1 MTTFADLGLSA
12 EVLEAITALGY
23 KDPTPIQEQA
33 IPVITRGRDIIGQA
47 QTGSGKTAAF
57 GLPAVDYVDPEDPA
71 VQMLVLAPTRELA
84 IQVAQAM
91 RSFAEIRGIKVVAI
105 FGGQPIP
112 EQTAQL
118 RLSPQIV
125 VGTPGRVKDM
135 IRRGWLQL
143 SDARYVVLDEADEM
157 LSLGFI
163 DDIEW
168 ILRQTPSGRQT
179 LLFSA
184 TMPLPIRKLADRY
197 LFEPTHIKVENPT
210 LTVESIAQTV
220 VDVEPKQKLDVL
232 CAIIQRERPDAAIV
246 FRKRKATVDELV
258 RSLGDRGIDAKPLH
272 GDMTQG
278 RRDSVMLSF
287 RSGRTKVLVAT
298 NVAARGLDISHV
310 THVISFDVPDDPE
323 EYTHRIGRTGR
334 AGGTGIAYTFA
345 SKKEHRLVTE
355 IERVTGATISN
366 ISADDAIAGNPSS
379 AKRPAAVADE
389 HVVDRPVASSVPS
402 RAPVEAIPAEREA
415 GAELRSGN
423 GKRPPRV
430 PAKVDGDVVRL
441 FVNAG
446 RRHGV
451 TRDELAGAFSELASV
466 EPSRIKLHHAFAHVD
481 VPRERVD
488 AVVAALSGHELG
500 KRPLKLEPALEQP
513 ERRTVAQV

>member
-1 MTTFADLGLSA
+1 MSAFADLGLSA
-12 EVLEAITALGY
+12 EVLEAISALGY
-23 KDPTPIQEQA
+23 TVPTPIQEQA
-33 IPVITRGRDIIGQA
+33 IPVIVRGRDMIGQA

-57 GLPAVDYVDPEDPA
+57 GLPAIDYIDPTDPA

-91 RSFAEIRGIKVVAI
+91 RSFAETRGIKVVAI

-112 EQTAQL
+112 EQTQQL

-125 VGTPGRVKDM
+125 VGTPGRVKDL

-168 ILRQTPSGRQT
+168 ILKQTPSGRQT

-184 TMPLPIRKLADRY
+184 TMPPPIRKLADRY
-197 LFEPTHIKVENPT
+197 LFEPTLIQVENPT

-232 CAIIQRERPDAAIV
+232 CALLQRERPEAAIV
-246 FRKRKATVDELV
+246 FRKRKITVDELV
-258 RSLGDRGIDAKPLH
+258 RALGDRGIDAKPLH

-298 NVAARGLDISHV
+298 NVAARGLDISLV
-310 THVISFDVPDDPE
+310 SHVISYDVPDDPE

-334 AGGTGIAYTFA
+334 AGGT
-345 SKKEHRLVTE
+345 
-355 IERVTGATISN
+355 
-366 ISADDAIAGNPSS
+366 AIASS
-379 AKRPAAVADE
+379 AEMWRIT
-389 HVVDRPVASSVPS
+389 
-402 RAPVEAIPAEREA
+402 APVT
-415 GAELRSGN
+415 RSMSPT
-423 GKRPPRV
+423 RRCS
-430 PAKVDGDVVRL
+430 RL
-441 FVNAG
+441 
-446 RRHGV
+446 
-451 TRDELAGAFSELASV
+451 LANV
-466 EPSRIKLHHAFAHVD
+466 
-481 VPRERVD
+481 
-488 AVVAALSGHELG
+488 
-500 KRPLKLEPALEQP
+500 
-513 ERRTVAQV
+513 

>member
-1 MTTFADLGLSA
+1 MSAFADLGLSA
-12 EVLEAITALGY
+12 EVLKAISALGY
-23 KDPTPIQEQA
+23 TDPTPIQEQA
-33 IPVITRGRDIIGQA
+33 IPVIVRGRDMIGQA

-57 GLPAVDYVDPEDPA
+57 GLPAIDYVDPTDPA

-91 RSFAEIRGIKVVAI
+91 RSFAETRGIKVVAI

-112 EQTAQL
+112 EQTQQL
-118 RLSPQIV
+118 RLGPQIV
-125 VGTPGRVKDM
+125 VGTPGRVKDL

-168 ILRQTPSGRQT
+168 ILKQTPSGRQT

-184 TMPLPIRKLADRY
+184 TMPPPIRKLADRY
-197 LFEPTHIKVENPT
+197 LFEPTLIQVENPT

-232 CAIIQRERPDAAIV
+232 CALLQRERPEAAIV
-246 FRKRKATVDELV
+246 FRKRKVTVDELV
-258 RSLGDRGIDAKPLH
+258 RALGDRGIDAKPLH

-310 THVISFDVPDDPE
+310 SHVISYDVPDDPE

-345 SKKEHRLVTE
+345 SKREHRLVTD
-355 IERVTGATISN
+355 IERVTGAVIRH
-366 ISADDAIAGNPSS
+366 ISADDAIAGNASS
-379 AKRPAAVADE
+379 AT
-389 HVVDRPVASSVPS
+389 RPVPVEQDV
-402 RAPVEAIPAEREA
+402 APVAPRQQESPDEATPPRE
-415 GAELRSGN
+415 
-423 GKRPPRV
+423 KRPPRA
-430 PAKVDGDVVRL
+430 PAPGDADVLRL

-451 TRDELAGAFSELASV
+451 SRDDLDSAFRDVASV

-481 VPRERVD
+481 VPRDRAD
-488 AVVAALSGHELG
+488 SVVAALTGHQLG
-500 KRPLKLEPALEQP
+500 KRQLKLEPAQEQP
-513 ERRTVAQV
+513 GERALAQV